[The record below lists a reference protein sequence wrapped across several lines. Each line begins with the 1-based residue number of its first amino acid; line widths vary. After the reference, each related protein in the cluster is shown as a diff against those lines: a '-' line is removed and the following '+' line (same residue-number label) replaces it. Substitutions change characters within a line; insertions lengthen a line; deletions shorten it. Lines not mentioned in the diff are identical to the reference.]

1 MKTTGNKIYKFHR
14 CVEHKGQIKVMITL
28 RYYDVRVKSRKKGLY
43 NIISCLERCLSV
55 VYCPW
60 ALLPMNEST
69 IPHHSFTVLEVWQLH
84 TTRSS
89 NVQYSSSK
97 LVSGEQRR
105 QAVDPLNKCPRH
117 VAASGCRIAD
127 TWPRIPHGSLP
138 PSIIQQ
144 PADRLRKRKNSRC
157 APPRLRPAHEYL
169 RTYPEAR
176 LRSKRQTF
184 DPANRRLPHL
194 LLLLL
199 LPLAVTQRRADSA
212 TSSSSSSVLVLRAQV
227 KVSSA
232 ARSLSVVRKVNRVV
246 RVGKKSPLCK
256 RAVLDLSNA
265 FVLVFHDVIFCLW
278 KCRG

>member
-14 CVEHKGQIKVMITL
+14 CVEHKRQIKVRITL
-28 RYYDVRVKSRKKGLY
+28 RYYDFRVKSRKKGLH
-43 NIISCLERCLSV
+43 NIISCLERYLSV

-89 NVQYSSSK
+89 SVQYSSSK
-97 LVSGEQRR
+97 LVVDEQRR
-105 QAVDPLNKCPRH
+105 QAVDPLNKSPRH
-117 VAASGCRIAD
+117 VAASGCRITD

-194 LLLLL
+194 LLL
-199 LPLAVTQRRADSA
+199 PLAVMQRRADSA
-212 TSSSSSSVLVLRAQV
+212 TSSSSVLVLRAQV
-227 KVSSA
+227 KGQQRSA
-232 ARSLSVVRKVNRVV
+232 LSV
-246 RVGKKSPLCK
+246 C
-256 RAVLDLSNA
+256 RAKGEPS
-265 FVLVFHDVIFCLW
+265 CQS
-278 KCRG
+278 R